1 MSKKDSSLASQ
12 CSSDGP
18 LRHDFQHQI
27 AVVLRF
33 HCVPVSSCP
42 VSVLG
47 SDSHRFVG
55 WHVAH
60 VYHVDV
66 LIVTYVLLVCVGLA
80 WRDEYLELDP
90 RPVLPQDR

>member
-1 MSKKDSSLASQ
+1 MNPFAT
-12 CSSDGP
+12 
-18 LRHDFQHQI
+18 DFPVQ
-27 AVVLRF
+27 VTFVLRF

-47 SDSHRFVG
+47 WDSRRLIG

-80 WRDEYLELDP
+80 RRDEYLELDP
-90 RPVLPQDR
+90 RPVLP